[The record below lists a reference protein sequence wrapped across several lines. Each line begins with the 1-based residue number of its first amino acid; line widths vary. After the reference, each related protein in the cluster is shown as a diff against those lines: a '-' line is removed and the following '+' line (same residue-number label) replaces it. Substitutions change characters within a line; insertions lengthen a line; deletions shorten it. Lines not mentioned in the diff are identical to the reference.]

1 MELFLT
7 LRMLYI
13 PFYPI
18 MITVKINVEPAVAEY
33 IRGKFLDAE
42 SGVVRFPFDLDI
54 YVLIYDL
61 LQRRP
66 VDRPVDTGN
75 IEFALPERRQGKDPV
90 TYNYLSARSQK
101 MLADKMRT
109 MMWAELHD
117 TMDEN
122 KHIRGIKFKDTI
134 FTFMHRYSIESI
146 SEDALFKNYQRWRY
160 KLRRKQK
167 RSYTRKVGS
176 LK

>member
-1 MELFLT
+1 
-7 LRMLYI
+7 
-13 PFYPI
+13 
-18 MITVKINVEPAVAEY
+18 MITIKINVEPAVAEY
-33 IRGKFLDAE
+33 IRGKFTDVE
-42 SGVVRFPFDLDI
+42 SGVVRFPADLDI

-75 IEFALPERRQGKDPV
+75 IEFALPERRAGKDPV
-90 TYNYLSARSQK
+90 TYNYLSGRSQR
-101 MLADKMRT
+101 MLCDKMRT

-122 KHIRGIKFKDTI
+122 KHIRGIPFKDTV
-134 FTFMHRYSIESI
+134 FTFMRRYSIESI

-167 RSYTRKVGS
+167 RSYTRKIGL